1 MRGFGTGRLP
11 IEDKTGTWGVTKSRP
26 VLRRV
31 ENPRDFNGVLF
42 NLIHRDIGQRGEG
55 QFAPPVHAPTL
66 SPQVG
71 KIPQMAAT
79 VVDGLGYARGSFRV
93 VTFDALANA
102 LEVFCGLARTNG
114 FPSRL

>member
-1 MRGFGTGRLP
+1 
-11 IEDKTGTWGVTKSRP
+11 
-26 VLRRV
+26 
-31 ENPRDFNGVLF
+31 
-42 NLIHRDIGQRGEG
+42 
-55 QFAPPVHAPTL
+55 
-66 SPQVG
+66 
-71 KIPQMAAT
+71 MAAT